1 VVERKRLS
9 RGRGGKEK
17 VRLPG
22 KIDCGEEI
30 DAIETADSQPSLLRS
45 NYWQTWDEGV
55 CEALRR

>member
-22 KIDCGEEI
+22 KVDCGEEI
-30 DAIETADSQPSLLRS
+30 DANRNCGFSAFATVI
-45 NYWQTWDEGV
+45 
-55 CEALRR
+55 